1 MGEMQSKNERMMERL
16 ARLQA
21 EEQKMAFLEEENERL
36 KQEQA
41 ALKSLLE
48 ERQHQLSILS
58 Q

>member
-48 ERQHQLSILS
+48 ERQHQLSIWS